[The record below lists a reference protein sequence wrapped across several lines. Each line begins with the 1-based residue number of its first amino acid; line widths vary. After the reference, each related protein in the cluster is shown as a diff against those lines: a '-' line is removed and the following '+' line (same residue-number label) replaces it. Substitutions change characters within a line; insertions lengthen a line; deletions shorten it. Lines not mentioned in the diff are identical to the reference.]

1 MTVLGFGILFYCVL
15 VLYLHVGVCTTQM
28 PGTQGAQKKASDP
41 MVLKLRMALNT
52 MWVLGIAVSF
62 VRAATAFI
70 LNLWAISP
78 AAYFGFWDRVLPCSP
93 G

>member
-52 MWVLGIAVSF
+52 M
-62 VRAATAFI
+62 
-70 LNLWAISP
+70 
-78 AAYFGFWDRVLPCSP
+78 
-93 G
+93 

>member
-1 MTVLGFGILFYCVL
+1 MRFGFSDIPAVMDTGYDSVRVWYFILCVL

-52 MWVLGIAVSF
+52 M
-62 VRAATAFI
+62 
-70 LNLWAISP
+70 
-78 AAYFGFWDRVLPCSP
+78 
-93 G
+93 